1 MIKNISNV
9 WKLNVSELYMM
20 LAVVFCSGIV
30 GMLIV
35 SIAFAADQEST
46 TVTAGGT
53 FFALLIWAI
62 VNAALGIAGYQNNF
76 NLIVSLGC
84 TRKDY
89 MIAQIA
95 TVYLNMISEMVLLF
109 LIYVIEKTMW
119 KIIFP
124 NKEYTKLV
132 EYVFEHQI
140 LLAIILLV
148 PAIRLFVGA
157 VILRFEKIA
166 YWTIWAVWMIGGWGC
181 GNIMTY
187 LAHHHESWLFVLV
200 NNVKNMSDIMQMIS
214 ICLITVVL
222 LILTY
227 HFTKKQAVYV

>member
-30 GMLIV
+30 GMFVV

-62 VNAALGIAGYQNNF
+62 VNAVLGITGYQNNF
-76 NLIVSLGC
+76 NLMVSLGC

-95 TVYLNMISEMVLLF
+95 TVYLNMISEAVLIF
-109 LIYVIEKTMW
+109 LIYIIEKTMW
-119 KIIFP
+119 RVIFP
-124 NKEYTKLV
+124 NKEYVKLV

-157 VILRFEKIA
+157 AILRFGKIA
-166 YWTIWAVWMIGGWGC
+166 YWLIWAVWMIGCWC
-181 GNIMTY
+181 SRMLVSY

>member
-76 NLIVSLGC
+76 NLMVSLGC

-95 TVYLNMISEMVLLF
+95 TVYLNMISEAVLIF
-109 LIYVIEKTMW
+109 LIYIIEKTMW
-119 KIIFP
+119 RVIFP
-124 NKEYTKLV
+124 NKEYVKLV

-157 VILRFEKIA
+157 AILRFGKIA
-166 YWTIWAVWMIGGWGC
+166 YWLIWAVWMIGCWC
-181 GNIMTY
+181 SRMLVSY

-200 NNVKNMSDIMQMIS
+200 NNVKNMSDIMQMTS
-214 ICLITVVL
+214 ICLITMVL
-222 LILTY
+222 LILAY
-227 HFTKKQAVYV
+227 HFTKKKAVYV